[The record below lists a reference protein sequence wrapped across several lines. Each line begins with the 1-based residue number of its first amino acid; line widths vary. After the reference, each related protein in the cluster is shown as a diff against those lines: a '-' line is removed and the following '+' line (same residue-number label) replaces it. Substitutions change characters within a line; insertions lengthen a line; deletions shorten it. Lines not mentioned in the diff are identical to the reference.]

1 MTQLCNAETSLLSC
15 ALYTNIYN
23 RATTRPFAAH
33 TLSTGINT
41 TSVSATRDWLMA
53 NILKATDEYSHELS
67 TNMTSLLR
75 RNFDI
80 DDRVRKA
87 WFVNP
92 GNRWTIPMT
101 TGYQSDLLLSDRLI
115 VTAVITLNDGAGN
128 LLRRRLMSFA
138 SDDASKTFQRI
149 PAAGSRGLLQT
160 ETSAASGALPN
171 EYVRVSLK
179 PEQVEPDE
187 GMVQDTLRQIAE
199 QPRTGVLPAFQYN
212 VDIPKT
218 ITEIYGVNEARSFS
232 VFDFV
237 LYGRFD
243 DKISEPDALEQIGN
257 EFLRRLQ
264 ANMQWFCPTCERI
277 VPVFNN
283 LQTYAP
289 APAPPDAGRRRH
301 LLQSTS
307 EAPGV
312 VSGTYSVMLIYATN
326 ASNQT
331 ISLAD
336 VQRAVYTPDA
346 GSVTWEAKV
355 DPASIQKY
363 LDALRNNQ
371 IVIGTL
377 QVMQSPTASQ

>member
-1 MTQLCNAETSLLSC
+1 MTRLCNADTAALSC
-15 ALYTNIYN
+15 ALYTNIYG
-23 RATTRPFAAH
+23 RATTRPSAVH

-53 NILKATDEYSHELS
+53 NILKATDEYSYNLS
-67 TNMTSLLR
+67 ANMTGLLR
-75 RNFDI
+75 RNFGI

-138 SDDASKTFQRI
+138 SDGGPGTLQPVA
-149 PAAGSRGLLQT
+149 PAPSRRALLQT
-160 ETSAASGALPN
+160 DTAGSLPD
-171 EYVRVSLK
+171 EYVRVALK
-179 PEQVEPDE
+179 PDQTEPDD
-187 GMVQDTLRQIAE
+187 GTIQDTLRQIAE
-199 QPRTGVLPAFQYN
+199 QPRTGALPAFQYN

-218 ITEIYGVNEARSFS
+218 LTEIYGVDEQRAFS

-243 DKISEPDALEQIGN
+243 DKITQADALEQIGN

-264 ANMQWFCPTCERI
+264 ANLLRFCPTCER
-277 VPVFNN
+277 VLPVFNN
-283 LQTYAP
+283 LQNYVLPQP
-289 APAPPDAGRRRH
+289 ADPARRRH
-301 LLQSTS
+301 LLQAAGSV
-307 EAPGV
+307 PGV
-312 VSGTYSVMLIYATN
+312 VSGTYSIMLIYRTN
-326 ASNQT
+326 VTNQT

-346 GSVTWEAKV
+346 GSVSWEMTV

-363 LDALRNNQ
+363 LDALSNNQ
-371 IVIGTL
+371 FIIGTL